1 MKKTIVIGISAML
14 LILFVAGCVP
24 QKVQKSP
31 DEVTVQLKW
40 THQAQ
45 FAGLYVAE
53 DKGYY
58 ADENI
63 TIKFI
68 EGGAGISLTE
78 PLINGQVDFSILS
91 PEELIVKRSE
101 GLPIVAIA
109 TTYRRSPV
117 IFASMADSGIMR
129 PADFIGKTVSL
140 LGQTEAEIEFYAL
153 MKKLGLDIS
162 KVKLVK
168 YNPEYTEFLNGDAD
182 VMYLYI
188 TAGLIKMQQKGY
200 KLNLIWPG
208 DYGVKFY
215 ADTMVTNENS
225 ISQKPELITR
235 FLRATL
241 KGWKD
246 TIGDSEAAVETTL
259 KYAKIKDK
267 ALQLAM
273 MDAQVPLINTGE
285 DYIGWMKAE
294 EWKSMYE
301 TLLDQKLI
309 DTPMDYNKLYTTEF
323 LDKIYK
329 AAAE

>member
-1 MKKTIVIGISAML
+1 LKKIAIICISIL
-14 LILFVAGCVP
+14 LLVLFIAGCTP
-24 QKVQKSP
+24 QEVKKP
-31 DEVTVQLKW
+31 LDEVTVQLKW
-40 THQAQ
+40 VHQAQ
-45 FAGLYVAE
+45 FAGLYMAQE
-53 DKGYY
+53 KGYY
-58 ADENI
+58 SDENI
-63 TIKFI
+63 NIKFI
-68 EGGAGISLTE
+68 EGGPGISLTE
-78 PLINGQVDFSILS
+78 PLMDGQADFSILS

-140 LGQTEAEIEFYAL
+140 LGQTEAEIEFYAM

-162 KVKLVK
+162 KVKLIK

-182 VMYLYI
+182 VMYLYM
-188 TAGLIKMQQKGY
+188 TAGLIKVQQKGY

-215 ADTMVTNENS
+215 ADTVITNENL
-225 ISQKPELITR
+225 ISQNPDLVTR

-285 DYIGWMKAE
+285 DHIGWMKAE
-294 EWKSMYE
+294 EWQAMYQ
-301 TLLDQKLI
+301 TMLDQKLI
-309 DTPMDYNKLYTTEF
+309 SAPLDYNKLYTMEF
-323 LDKIYK
+323 LNKIY
-329 AAAE
+329 EGTSE

>member
-1 MKKTIVIGISAML
+1 LKKIAIICISIL
-14 LILFVAGCVP
+14 LLVLFIAGCTP
-24 QKVQKSP
+24 QEVKKP
-31 DEVTVQLKW
+31 LDEVTVQLKW
-40 THQAQ
+40 VHQAQ
-45 FAGLYVAE
+45 FAGLYMAQE
-53 DKGYY
+53 KGYY
-58 ADENI
+58 SDENI
-63 TIKFI
+63 NIKFI
-68 EGGAGISLTE
+68 EGGSGISLTE
-78 PLINGQVDFSILS
+78 PLMNGQADFSILS

-101 GLPIVAIA
+101 GLPLVAIA

-117 IFASMADSGIMR
+117 IFASMADSGIVR

-162 KVKLVK
+162 KVKLIK

-188 TAGLIKMQQKGY
+188 TAGLIKVQQKGY

-215 ADTMVTNENS
+215 ADTVITNENL
-225 ISQKPELITR
+225 ISQNPDLVTR

-285 DYIGWMKAE
+285 DHIGWMKAE
-294 EWKSMYE
+294 EWQAMYQ
-301 TLLDQKLI
+301 TMLDQKLI
-309 DTPMDYNKLYTTEF
+309 SAPLDYNKLYTMEF
-323 LDKIYK
+323 LNKIY
-329 AAAE
+329 EGTSE

>member
-1 MKKTIVIGISAML
+1 LKKIAIICISIL
-14 LILFVAGCVP
+14 LLVLFIAGCTP
-24 QKVQKSP
+24 QEVKKP
-31 DEVTVQLKW
+31 LDEVTVQLKW
-40 THQAQ
+40 VHQAQ
-45 FAGLYVAE
+45 FAGLYMAQE
-53 DKGYY
+53 KGYY
-58 ADENI
+58 SDENI
-63 TIKFI
+63 NIKFI
-68 EGGAGISLTE
+68 EGGSGISLTE
-78 PLINGQVDFSILS
+78 PLMNGQADFSILS
-91 PEELIVKRSE
+91 PEELIAKRSE

-140 LGQTEAEIEFYAL
+140 LGQTEAEIEFYAM

-162 KVKLVK
+162 KVKLIK

-182 VMYLYI
+182 VMYLYM
-188 TAGLIKMQQKGY
+188 TAGLIKVQQKGY

-215 ADTMVTNENS
+215 ADTVITNENL
-225 ISQKPELITR
+225 ISQNPDLVTR

-285 DYIGWMKAE
+285 DHIGWMKAE
-294 EWKSMYE
+294 EWQAMYQ
-301 TLLDQKLI
+301 TMLDQKLI
-309 DTPMDYNKLYTTEF
+309 SAPLDYNKLYTMEF
-323 LDKIYK
+323 LNKIY
-329 AAAE
+329 EGTSE